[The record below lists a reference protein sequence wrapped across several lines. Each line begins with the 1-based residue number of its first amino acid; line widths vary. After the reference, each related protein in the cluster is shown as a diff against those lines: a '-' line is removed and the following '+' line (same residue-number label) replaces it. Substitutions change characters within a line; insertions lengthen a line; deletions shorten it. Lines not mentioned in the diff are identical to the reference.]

1 MPTRPLEPAE
11 RNILQRSVE
20 DVYSTF
26 IGRVAEGRKMET
38 AMVDSIG
45 QGRVWSATD
54 AKRIGLVDIYGGLND
69 AVALAAK
76 KAGLDNYRIKEL
88 PEQKD
93 PIQEILEDM
102 KGESES
108 MMMPDYMKESV
119 KLMKYLRQISEQ
131 DKIQARMPFG
141 IAVE

>member
-1 MPTRPLEPAE
+1 M
-11 RNILQRSVE
+11 
-20 DVYSTF
+20 
-26 IGRVAEGRKMET
+26 
-38 AMVDSIG
+38 
-45 QGRVWSATD
+45 
-54 AKRIGLVDIYGGLND
+54 VDIYGGLND

>member
-1 MPTRPLEPAE
+1 M
-11 RNILQRSVE
+11 
-20 DVYSTF
+20 
-26 IGRVAEGRKMET
+26 
-38 AMVDSIG
+38 
-45 QGRVWSATD
+45 
-54 AKRIGLVDIYGGLND
+54 
-69 AVALAAK
+69 
-76 KAGLDNYRIKEL
+76 DNYRIKEL

>member
-1 MPTRPLEPAE
+1 TGYRHTG
-11 RNILQRSVE
+11 Q
-20 DVYSTF
+20 
-26 IGRVAEGRKMET
+26 EGRKMET

>member
-1 MPTRPLEPAE
+1 
-11 RNILQRSVE
+11 
-20 DVYSTF
+20 
-26 IGRVAEGRKMET
+26 
-38 AMVDSIG
+38 
-45 QGRVWSATD
+45 
-54 AKRIGLVDIYGGLND
+54 GLND

>member
-1 MPTRPLEPAE
+1 
-11 RNILQRSVE
+11 
-20 DVYSTF
+20 
-26 IGRVAEGRKMET
+26 MET

>member
-1 MPTRPLEPAE
+1 MA
-11 RNILQRSVE
+11 QRHTGCK
-20 DVYSTF
+20 YT
-26 IGRVAEGRKMET
+26 GQEGRKMET